1 MYKSVFAVMLSLF
14 AFNVNANSFS
24 FDNYFP
30 SIDTGEVWNYSGAA
44 EFSLS
49 LSSVDQ
55 GPFAGF
61 NKLGNDK
68 TGIIFSVDAGVL
80 RWHSY
85 NNQPLEA
92 QVVFDQ
98 QFETN
103 KLYKIDGREVVF
115 VSVPEYTVEAGT
127 FNNVIA
133 MVWLHPGYLANAKN
147 AELNIDREET
157 IFAAS
162 DIDYYA
168 KGVGLIGYEAINVV
182 DGSVAASYGLSSVN
196 SIAQVEAIKSR
207 HNDSVDT
214 AALSYQV
221 SPFKK

>member
-1 MYKSVFAVMLSLF
+1 MLKSVLGLMLGLF
-14 AFNVNANSFS
+14 TCNVYAISFS
-24 FDNYFP
+24 FENYFP

-49 LSSVDQ
+49 LSAVDQ
-55 GPFAGF
+55 GPFAGL

-68 TGIIFSVDAGVL
+68 TGIVFSTEAGVL
-80 RWHSY
+80 SWHSY
-85 NNQPLEA
+85 NNQPLDA
-92 QVVFDQ
+92 RVVFDQ

-103 KLYKIDGREVVF
+103 KLYKIDGRDVIF
-115 VSVPEYTVEAGT
+115 ISVPEYTVEAGT

-133 MVWLHPGYLANAKN
+133 MVWLHPGYIANAKN

-168 KGVGLIGYEAINVV
+168 KGVGLIAYEAINVL
-182 DGSVAASYGLSSVN
+182 DGTVAASYGLA
-196 SIAQVEAIKSR
+196 SISPAAQVEATSTWQ
-207 HNDSVDT
+207 HQTLDT
-214 AALSYQV
+214 AMLSYQV

>member
-1 MYKSVFAVMLSLF
+1 MYKSVFGLMLSLF
-14 AFNVNANSFS
+14 TWNVYAISFS

-49 LSSVDQ
+49 LSAVDQ
-55 GPFAGF
+55 GPFAGLK
-61 NKLGNDK
+61 KLGNDK
-68 TGIIFSVDAGVL
+68 TGIVFSIEAGVL
-80 RWHSY
+80 SWHSY

-103 KLYKIDGREVVF
+103 KAYKIDGRDVVF
-115 VSVPEYTVEAGT
+115 IAVPEYTVEAGT

-168 KGVGLIGYEAINVV
+168 KGVGLIAYEAINLV
-182 DGSVAASYGLSSVN
+182 DGSVAASYGLSSV
-196 SIAQVEAIKSR
+196 QVEAIKSR
-207 HNDSVDT
+207 QNDSVNT